1 VNFGGRRRRA
11 AEIAALKLEEFTFS
25 ISRLSTSIRTCKKIE
40 TWDFDNKEKK
50 WGNDHICDH
59 RLGTSGKHNA
69 EEVWDGQC
77 KQSLRNWD
85 IAGSKQ
91 QKKESPY

>member
-40 TWDFDNKEKK
+40 T
-50 WGNDHICDH
+50 
-59 RLGTSGKHNA
+59 
-69 EEVWDGQC
+69 
-77 KQSLRNWD
+77 
-85 IAGSKQ
+85 
-91 QKKESPY
+91 